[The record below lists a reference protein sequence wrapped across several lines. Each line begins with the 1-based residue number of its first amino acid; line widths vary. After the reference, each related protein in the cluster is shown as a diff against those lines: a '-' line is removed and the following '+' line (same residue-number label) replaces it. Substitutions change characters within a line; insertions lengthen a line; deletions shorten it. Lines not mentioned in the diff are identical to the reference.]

1 MLGNKTPRACTRSKQ
16 GRARLVNWLK
26 DLENG
31 ELRQA
36 AASGAA
42 PYDIGWMWRELGV
55 RPD

>member
-1 MLGNKTPRACTRSKQ
+1 VLGNKTPRACTRSKQ